1 VPSRSRNELLG
12 SAPDRYREVGLWEVI
27 SALDIDSGRDDGQ
40 TGHYRIVEELAT
52 NRQLSR
58 GGTNRKAECH
68 SAVATFKVQ
77 GSYRHWCE
85 IAPTGASIQSF
96 HGEYF
101 CRFWLN

>member
-52 NRQLSR
+52 NRQLSL
-58 GGTNRKAECH
+58 
-68 SAVATFKVQ
+68 VARIERPNATLRVARSKSKGVTV
-77 GSYRHWCE
+77 
-85 IAPTGASIQSF
+85 IGA
-96 HGEYF
+96 
-101 CRFWLN
+101 R